1 MGRAGAATLAG
12 HCRVMCSAAQV
23 VCLMSGF
30 ARIARRPP
38 PFIFPSTPQDN
49 PMPVISVTLL
59 SGYAADVQAR
69 VAGRLAHAVRS
80 VVPASDAG
88 TTVYIHEA
96 STYQRRWPRSAGWRP
111 CLARRHPEVVRD
123 FLQAMGQRDLA
134 AAAQCVAPGFEMVFP
149 GHRRMR
155 ELAEL
160 GTWAATRYRDVQK
173 DYERFDESWQGS
185 HTVVFCSG
193 TLFGH
198 WPDGRAFAGVRFIDR
213 FEVEGGKIRLQEVW
227 NDLGEHR

>member
-38 PFIFPSTPQDN
+38 TFIFLSTPQDN

-96 STYQRRWPRSAGWRP
+96 STYQRDGHVLQAGASA
-111 CLARRHPEVVRD
+111 LPEATQVVRD

>member
-38 PFIFPSTPQDN
+38 PFIFLSTPQDN

-96 STYQRRWPRSAGWRP
+96 STYQRDGHVLQAGAPALPEDTQRWCVIFCRPWGSATWPLPRSAWRRGSRW
-111 CLARRHPEVVRD
+111 CFRATGACANWRNW
-123 FLQAMGQRDLA
+123 
-134 AAAQCVAPGFEMVFP
+134 APGPPRVTATCKRTTNALTNP
-149 GHRRMR
+149 GKAVTRWFFAVARF
-155 ELAEL
+155 LATGPMAVRL
-160 GTWAATRYRDVQK
+160 LACA
-173 DYERFDESWQGS
+173 SS
-185 HTVVFCSG
+185 TVS
-193 TLFGH
+193 
-198 WPDGRAFAGVRFIDR
+198 RSKA
-213 FEVEGGKIRLQEVW
+213 EKIRLQEVW

>member
-1 MGRAGAATLAG
+1 
-12 HCRVMCSAAQV
+12 
-23 VCLMSGF
+23 
-30 ARIARRPP
+30 
-38 PFIFPSTPQDN
+38 
-49 PMPVISVTLL
+49 MPVISVTFLP
-59 SGYAADVQAR
+59 GYAADVQERVVAR
-69 VAGRLAHAVRS
+69 MAHAVRS
-80 VVPASDAG
+80 VVPATEAG
-88 TTVYIHEA
+88 TTVFIHEA
-96 STYQRRWPRSAGWRP
+96 SAYQRDGRILRAGAP
-111 CLARRHPEVVRD
+111 ALPDASQVVRD
-123 FLQAMGQRDLA
+123 FLQAMGQRDLP
-134 AAAQCVAPGFEMVFP
+134 AAAQYVAPGFEMVFP
-149 GHRRMR
+149 GNRRMR

-198 WPDGRAFAGVRFIDR
+198 WTDGRAFEGVRFMDR

>member
-1 MGRAGAATLAG
+1 M
-12 HCRVMCSAAQV
+12 
-23 VCLMSGF
+23 
-30 ARIARRPP
+30 
-38 PFIFPSTPQDN
+38 
-49 PMPVISVTLL
+49 
-59 SGYAADVQAR
+59 
-69 VAGRLAHAVRS
+69 
-80 VVPASDAG
+80 VPASDAG

-96 STYQRRWPRSAGWRP
+96 STYQRDGHVLQAGASA
-111 CLARRHPEVVRD
+111 LPEATQVVRD

-198 WPDGRAFAGVRFIDR
+198 WPDGRAFAGGAF
-213 FEVEGGKIRLQEVW
+213 
-227 NDLGEHR
+227 HRPFRGRRRKKSASRKSGTTWASTADAAAPALPGQRWRAAATSRPSSITAMA